1 MAALATTEPARAPHS
16 VVGFRLAMLLPGA
29 LVTFLL
35 ILFALGLVL
44 FLAFRAND
52 GSLLGAGFTASN
64 FLTLAQDPLYLTV
77 TLRSL
82 GIAGLVTLATVV
94 TAYPVAYYL
103 AFHAGRRRSLLL
115 FLVTLPFW
123 TSYLLRVFA
132 WKIVLAYNGVL
143 NSALIETGLRSEPT
157 LALLN
162 TPAAVVVTLA
172 HAYAPF
178 AILPIYVA
186 LETIPK
192 SLLEAAADLGARPL
206 TTFRRVVLPNSMPG
220 VLAAAL
226 VVFVPTVGDYVTP
239 ALVGGPASTMIGTVI
254 QAQFGK
260 ANDWPFGAAL
270 SVAVMLVVLAVVL
283 LARLADRR
291 LGSRT

>member
-1 MAALATTEPARAPHS
+1 MLA
-16 VVGFRLAMLLPGA
+16 PGA
-29 LVTFLL
+29 FVTFLL
-35 ILFALGLVL
+35 IVFALALVV
-44 FLAFRAND
+44 FLAFRVND
-52 GSLLGAGFTASN
+52 GSLLGAGFTFLN
-64 FLTLAQDPLYLTV
+64 FETV
-77 TLRSL
+77 LFDELNWTVMLRSL
-82 GIAGLVTLATVV
+82 AIAGLVTLVTVV

-103 AFHAGRRRSLLL
+103 AFHAGRRRGLIL

-143 NSALIETGLRSEPT
+143 NSALVGSGLLSEPT
-157 LALLN
+157 LAFLN

-192 SLLEAAADLGARPL
+192 SLTEAAADLGARPW
-206 TTFRRVVLPNSMPG
+206 TSFRRVILPYSMPG
-220 VLAAAL
+220 ALAAAL

-239 ALVGGPASTMIGTVI
+239 ALVGGPSSTMIGSLV

-270 SVAVMLVVLAVVL
+270 AVAVMLVILALVLI
-283 LARLADRR
+283 ARNASRR
-291 LGSRT
+291 FGSPV

>member
-1 MAALATTEPARAPHS
+1 MSTLVAAHVPETRAS
-16 VVGFRLAMLLPGA
+16 SGFRFAMLLPGA

-44 FLAFRAND
+44 FLAFRGND
-52 GSLLGAGFTASN
+52 GSLLGAGFSLAN
-64 FLTLAQDPLYLTV
+64 FITVVSDPLYWTV

-82 GIAGLVTLATVV
+82 IIAALVTLATVV

-103 AFHAGRRRSLLL
+103 AFHAGRRRGLLL

-143 NSALIETGLRSEPT
+143 NSALIESGIWSEPT
-157 LALLN
+157 LTFLN

-186 LETIPK
+186 LDTIPK
-192 SLLEAAADLGARPL
+192 SLIEAASDLGARPF
-206 TTFRRVVLPNSMPG
+206 TSFRRVVLPNSMPG

-239 ALVGGPASTMIGTVI
+239 AMVGGPASTMIGSLI
-254 QAQFGK
+254 QSQFGK

-270 SVAVMLVVLAVVL
+270 SVCVMLVILLVVL
-283 LARLADRR
+283 VARGADRR
-291 LGSRT
+291 FGSRT